1 MKLVDLCVT
10 ALINQKDRLSFLKV
24 QQNHSLILK
33 NICAEKDKN
42 YPKVPII
49 VFYLDLFFNLCT

>member
-1 MKLVDLCVT
+1 MKLVDLGDTV
-10 ALINQKDRLSFLKV
+10 LINQKDNFLSSRYNK
-24 QQNHSLILK
+24 SLFDFK

-42 YPKVPII
+42 YPKVSII